1 MDGAHTRPDYTPMID
16 NEDVLKDDAWT
27 PYREALRYR
36 RLLLLS
42 MLLNVILAAALI
54 NCLR

>member
-1 MDGAHTRPDYTPMID
+1 MAGAMRHEMPQNGEMKG
-16 NEDVLKDDAWT
+16 EGWT
-27 PYREALRYR
+27 PYREIMRYR

-42 MLLNVILAAALI
+42 MLLNVVLAAALI